1 MKKGFFFTIVA
12 SMCVICV
19 GCTLPFQ
26 TTTLEKPDSP
36 EKMFKAAEELYNKKN
51 YAQALDVYEQLK
63 SAYPEFNEMPKVYAK
78 IGDCLFED
86 KQYDKSIG
94 RYLEFVQLN
103 PNDKDVPRAK
113 YNIGMA
119 QFNQIKN
126 IDLDS
131 RIIQKTAEAFKAL
144 SDDPNAGEWGKKAEE
159 KYRECRQKLAAK
171 ELDKADTYVSTSN
184 YKSAKSAARR
194 VLDEYPNLGYDDK
207 ANALLKKLKNK

>member
-1 MKKGFFFTIVA
+1 MKKGFFFTIFA
-12 SMCVICV
+12 SLCVICA
-19 GCTLPFQ
+19 GCPIITDSQPM
-26 TTTLEKPDSP
+26 KYDSP

-63 SAYPEFNEMPKVYAK
+63 SAYPEFNEMSKVYAK

-86 KQYDKSIG
+86 KQYDKSVG
-94 RYLEFVQLN
+94 RYFQFVELY

-119 QFNQIKN
+119 MFNQIKN

-131 RIIQKTAEAFKAL
+131 RIIQKTAEAFKGL
-144 SDDPNAGEWGKKAEE
+144 TDDPNAGEWGKKAEE

-171 ELDKADTYVSTSN
+171 EWDKARTYLSASN
-184 YKSAKSAARR
+184 PKSATIAAKRI
-194 VLDEYPNLGYDDK
+194 LDEYPNLGYDDK
-207 ANALLKKLKNK
+207 ANELLKKYKNK